1 MELRVVL
8 LGKTGDGKSSTGNTI
23 LQDKLFKASSGTQA
37 GTQQTEMN
45 ENDVGDK
52 TVKVIDTPGFFN
64 SKLTEEQLRKE
75 LEGSV
80 PQGSPGV
87 HAFIIVLRVGKY
99 TEQEKEIISQI
110 GKIFGKE
117 TFDHA
122 IVLFT
127 HGDQLNDDQTIEK
140 FVGQSEDLQKLVQ
153 KCGGR
158 CHVID
163 NKRWKEKDE
172 YRSNSVQL
180 EKLLHTVEEMANNGC
195 CYTTDMLQAA
205 KKEVPVRVVL
215 LGKTGDGKS
224 STGNTILGGK
234 PFKVARG
241 TQAGTQQHEAIEN
254 SVDGR
259 TITVVDTPG
268 FCNSK
273 LTEEQLRKELEGSV
287 SQCSPGVHAFIIV
300 LRVGKYTEQEKENV
314 SQIRKV
320 FGKKTFSHTIVLFTH
335 GDQLNDDQTIEE
347 FVDLSEDLK
356 KLVQKCGGRCHVID
370 NKRWAGEEAEED
382 KYRNNSVQLEKLLN
396 TVEDMAKSGGCYTT
410 DMLQAAKKEA
420 PGLDEIRLVLLGKTG
435 DGKSS
440 VGNTILGTKAFEVA
454 RATQSGT
461 QHSMAKDGAADLCK
475 IKVVDTPGLSNTTL
489 STDQLTQELR
499 ESVSMC
505 LPGPHAFLFVFRTG
519 KYTEQEMD
527 IVKQI
532 RNVFGEK
539 VFDYAVVLFTWGDQL
554 DDDQTIEKYVGQS
567 ERLKE
572 LVQKC
577 GGRCH
582 VVDNKRWKEE
592 HEYRSNV
599 VQVENLLTTVEEM
612 ASQGSYYTP
621 DMLQQQQPA
630 GEKIQAQKSKVTE
643 QSAEMQSKVPLNLNK
658 KRLPC
663 FSCFGGRK

>member
-23 LQDKLFKASSGTQA
+23 LQDKLFKPSSGTQA

-45 ENDVGDK
+45 ENDVGDR
-52 TVKVIDTPGFFN
+52 TVKVVDTPGFFN

-80 PQGSPGV
+80 SQGSPGV

-99 TEQEKEIISQI
+99 TEQEKEIVSQI

-117 TFDHA
+117 TFNHA
-122 IVLFT
+122 LVLFT

-140 FVGQSEDLQKLVQ
+140 FVGQSEDLKKLVQ

-180 EKLLHTVEEMANNGC
+180 EKLLHTVEGMANNGC
-195 CYTTDMLQAA
+195 CYTMDMLQAA
-205 KKEVPVRVVL
+205 KKEAPVSVVL

-234 PFKVARG
+234 LFKVARG
-241 TQAGTQQHEAIEN
+241 TQAGTQQREAMEN

-273 LTEEQLRKELEGSV
+273 LTEEQLKEELEGSV
-287 SQCSPGVHAFIIV
+287 SHCSPGVHAFIIV

-320 FGKKTFSHTIVLFTH
+320 FGKKTFSHSIVLFTH

-347 FVDLSEDLK
+347 FVDQSEDLK
-356 KLVQKCGGRCHVID
+356 KLVHKCGGRCHVID
-370 NKRWAGEEAEED
+370 NKRWAGEEED

-396 TVEDMAKSGGCYTT
+396 TIEGMANNGCCYTT
-410 DMLQAAKKEA
+410 DMLQAAKNEA
-420 PGLDEIRLVLLGKTG
+420 PELDEMRLVLLGKTG

-440 VGNTILGTKAFEVA
+440 VGNTILGRVVFEVA
-454 RATQSGT
+454 GRTQSGT
-461 QHSMAKDGAADLCK
+461 QHSKAQDSAVDHCK
-475 IKVVDTPGLSNTTL
+475 IKVIDTPGLSNTTL
-489 STDQLTQELR
+489 SSDQLTQELR
-499 ESVSMC
+499 ESINMC

-582 VVDNKRWKEE
+582 VIDNKRWKEE
-592 HEYRSNV
+592 HEYRSNI

-612 ASQGSYYTP
+612 VSQGSYYTP
-621 DMLQQQQPA
+621 DMLQQPVV
-630 GEKIQAQKSKVTE
+630 EKIEAPKTKATE
-643 QSAEMQSKVPLNLNK
+643 QSAELNKVALNLNK

-663 FSCFGGRK
+663 FSCFGRK